1 VTTADPPVALLSSEA
16 DLSSATQALIEVE
29 PRFGGAV
36 KAAGAP
42 ELRAREDGFW
52 ALVKSVVSQQLSVQ
66 AAATIAGRLETAGLT
81 TPAAVLAATDADLRS
96 LGLSRQKVRYV
107 RGIASAN
114 LDYAALRSRPTAQ
127 VVETL
132 TALPG
137 IGRWTAEIYC
147 MFALLHAD
155 AFAAGDLA
163 LQEGARMLFE
173 LDGRPTERELRVRSG
188 AWSPYRGVAARILW
202 RHYGFMKQRAATPSP

>member
-1 VTTADPPVALLSSEA
+1 MTAAHPQVPRLQTEADVHAAVEALALL
-16 DLSSATQALIEVE
+16 E
-29 PRFGGAV
+29 PKFGAAV
-36 KAAGAP
+36 KTAGAP

-81 TPAAVLAATDADLRS
+81 TPAAVLAATEADLRN

-107 RGIASAN
+107 HGIAGAN
-114 LDYAALRSRPTAQ
+114 LDYAALRQSPTEQ

-147 MFALLHAD
+147 MFALRHAD

-173 LDGRPTERELRVRSG
+173 LDGRPTERALRVRSS

-202 RHYGFMKQRAATPSP
+202 RHYGFVKQRAATPSP